1 LPSFWN
7 SLFGNTQSPKKVSAF
22 KEAGV
27 SGASVVGG
35 YPISREKNPKLV
47 GSRKFVL
54 YEEILANVSIVAAA
68 FRLRNNL
75 LAKPRWSVEAADDSP
90 EAEYAKE
97 IAERIMNEHDSTWQK
112 YIRHAGLFRF
122 MGSACLEW
130 TLFKAEDGT
139 ILLKSLENR
148 PMRTIIRY
156 ELDEDGDVTGFWQT
170 GDNGQEHFIP
180 RWKTAWLV
188 DDSIDDAIDG
198 MGLLRHCVEP
208 ANRLKNYQ
216 ELETQGYE
224 RDFRGTLV
232 GRAPLS
238 AINRAVESGEITED
252 QAKAAIQ
259 SLEHLVTTARKNGS
273 TGSILDSAVYE
284 GTGSTGDGKQISST
298 AQWGLEVLT
307 GGANGLNEMAKAI
320 ERLNYEMARVL
331 GAEALLLGST
341 NTGSQALATEKTG
354 SLHQT
359 VNSDLKDIAATL
371 RRDLITP
378 ILLMNGVDKALV
390 PNLIVEEVS
399 NRDAEAAA
407 NVLKSLVAAGASFL
421 PEDPIFNSIRNDM
434 GYESQPEEQL
444 AQLEENELADQE
456 RQTREFEAT
465 MAQIGNPN
473 PEEVDPN
480 AEA

>member
-1 LPSFWN
+1 MPNIFGFSFG
-7 SLFGNTQSPKKVSAF
+7 SSAPKKTSPF

-35 YPISREKNPKLV
+35 YPISRERNPKLV
-47 GSRKFVL
+47 GSRKYVE
-54 YEEILANVSIVAAA
+54 YETLLANVSIIAAA

-75 LAKPRWSVEAADDSP
+75 LAKPRWSVEAVDDSP

-97 IAERIMNEHDSTWQK
+97 LAERVMNETDSTWQK
-112 YIRHAGLFRF
+112 YVRHAGLFRF
-122 MGSACLEW
+122 MGAAMLEW

-139 ILLKSLENR
+139 ILLKSFENR
-148 PMRTIIRY
+148 PMRTISRY
-156 ELDEDGDVTGFWQT
+156 EMDQDGDVTGFYQT
-170 GDNGQEHFIP
+170 ADNGQENFIP

-238 AINRAVESGEITED
+238 AINRAVENGEITQE
-252 QAKAAIQ
+252 QATAAIQ
-259 SLEHLVTTARKNGS
+259 SLEDLVTTARKNGS

-307 GGANGLNEMAKAI
+307 GGATGLSEMAKAI

-354 SLHQT
+354 TLHQT
-359 VNSDLKDIAATL
+359 VNSDLKDIATTF

-378 ILLMNGVDKALV
+378 ILMMNGVDKSMI
-390 PNLIVEEVS
+390 PEIIVEEVS

-421 PEDPIFNSIRNDM
+421 PEDPIFSAIRNDM

-444 AQLEENELADQE
+444 AQLEAKELEDQQ
-456 RQTREFEAT
+456 RQTDEFNST
-465 MAQIGNPN
+465 MAELTGTKV
-473 PEEVDPN
+473 EADPN
-480 AEA
+480 ADA